1 MAIGHA
7 LALRRS
13 LHQALADVVARVA
26 PALSSTTALAAD
38 LSHANSEPWKVP
50 CTPASL
56 ALCSAIYR
64 NTHTRAQSARM
75 IAADGGKVVVQDETL
90 IATLARYCSTSWDL
104 ATKTHH

>member
-56 ALCSAIYR
+56 ALCSAIHR
-64 NTHTRAQSARM
+64 HTRTQSARM
-75 IAADGGKVVVQDETL
+75 IAADGGNVVVQDETL
-90 IATLARYCSTSWDL
+90 IATLARYCSTCWDL